1 MKGDEARVVFF
12 LHPVDQLKDGQVSR
26 VKQLS
31 WSSSGVCLLL
41 LLSLLLGLGVLMYIL
56 LQFGGL
62 TQSQPGLVSTT
73 EVSSDATTESP
84 ERTTEDT
91 SNQKRRND
99 STAQIDALK
108 ETPLPGIIC
117 TINLFLV
124 QIQMK
129 SLSYSNTT
137 CHLICHFAEAK
148 VLETS
153 TTWLLYSLVASSS
166 LLLAYLTF
174 LIMKWG
180 YLRSELVK
188 GWMRRL
194 TGKSPKEEKMLL
206 HTLPYYLAITRSS
219 CEVRCFIFLDL
230 KIQFTGV
237 YSQPSDRPQNIQC
250 GQRRREAQRH

>member
-1 MKGDEARVVFF
+1 MKGNEARVVFF

-31 WSSSGVCLLL
+31 WSSSRVCLLL
-41 LLSLLLGLGVLMYIL
+41 LLSLLLGLGVLMCIL

-99 STAQIDALK
+99 PTAQIDALK
-108 ETPLPGIIC
+108 ETALPGIIY

-129 SLSYSNTT
+129 YLSYSNTT
-137 CHLICHFAEAK
+137 CHLICHFAEA
-148 VLETS
+148 
-153 TTWLLYSLVASSS
+153 
-166 LLLAYLTF
+166 
-174 LIMKWG
+174 
-180 YLRSELVK
+180 
-188 GWMRRL
+188 
-194 TGKSPKEEKMLL
+194 
-206 HTLPYYLAITRSS
+206 
-219 CEVRCFIFLDL
+219 
-230 KIQFTGV
+230 
-237 YSQPSDRPQNIQC
+237 
-250 GQRRREAQRH
+250 